1 MHLAWR
7 ELTLRRALSPLH
19 ATLRRETMMAMPHD
33 HRDLHGED
41 AHAWIDEDAA
51 MEDADR
57 FNRAQQQA
65 LEMLFHQCVDEIY
78 AGEITT
84 LASSSPTAA
93 ENAGIVVTNDEAAS
107 FMDFL
112 AQACEE
118 ANDHLQD
125 ISPQDVAKK
134 LAEVVAATQQSL
146 RDVQTSVTG
155 LMQDPE
161 KMKALCQQ
169 FDEADEQIKQLK
181 LAHEVEHALLM
192 GEEPPSRQKQ
202 AAPPPPKEQQLA
214 VATNEESLR
223 NMMLFADNMCGVL
236 DNALSTISKDE
247 YELAAQLSLGIA
259 QKLLEAGQSLFM
271 SIGDDIAEKGSIGKG
286 DRSDRITIEEL
297 ADDDIAPNA
306 DKADAPPKQE
316 KRESIAAKRLRQ
328 KRAQRQQATAV
339 RNYVL
344 RLADQA
350 QERAS
355 ANPVAAAAIGM
366 FTLPFIG
373 LAVRCFFNQ
382 PVEGDTEPTLM
393 TYLPVQIPIA
403 SMVGLALVLEKYY
416 PEHTSLTLEMFGNFV
431 QVHLVCLALWSG
443 FSDTHNSIPL

>member
-1 MHLAWR
+1 
-7 ELTLRRALSPLH
+7 
-19 ATLRRETMMAMPHD
+19 MAMPHD

-41 AHAWIDEDAA
+41 AHAWTDEDAA

-373 LAVRCFFNQ
+373 LA
-382 PVEGDTEPTLM
+382 
-393 TYLPVQIPIA
+393 
-403 SMVGLALVLEKYY
+403 
-416 PEHTSLTLEMFGNFV
+416 
-431 QVHLVCLALWSG
+431 
-443 FSDTHNSIPL
+443 